1 MTEHRPLTTTPT
13 PVRLRVEDYLL
24 LDRAGA
30 FEGYVKTELLA
41 GEIFYVNAQHRP
53 HAYAKS
59 ELAYRLRRALEA
71 LDSHLF
77 VLTEVSIAMPP
88 VSAPEP
94 DIVVTDEPIGEGLV
108 PLASVKLLVEVADTT
123 LQSDLTRKAMLY
135 AEAGV
140 PEYWVADVGGRSIHR
155 LWAPVDQSYSRRDQ
169 TGLGSA
175 IAAAT
180 IPGLS
185 VETGGL

>member
-30 FEGYVKTELLA
+30 FDGYHKTELLA
-41 GEIFYVNAQHRP
+41 GEIFYMNAQHRP

-71 LDSHLF
+71 LDAGLA
-77 VLTEVSIAMPP
+77 VLMEASVAMPP

-94 DIVVTDEPIGEGLV
+94 DIIVTDEPRGPGLV

-123 LQSDLTRKAMLY
+123 LHGDLTRKAGLY

-140 PEYWVADVGGRSIHR
+140 PEYWVVDIGEGVIHR
-155 LWAPVDQSYSRRDQ
+155 LWMPGGRGYADQDEVRFGSPV
-169 TGLGSA
+169 
-175 IAAAT
+175 AAAT
-180 IPGLS
+180 LPGLS
-185 VETGGL
+185 VETNDL